1 MVGERSVQLARNAR
15 AGIIRNVITG
25 IVSLATVPLALK
37 ALGTEGYGTF
47 QVLLSIGNLAAMSD
61 VGLGLALFTRVGQ
74 LAGARQH
81 DRIRHTVG
89 GALMVIS
96 LVVAVVASISI
107 GALALVDI
115 PRFLKTPH
123 LLHDQVQIGLYLIL
137 AAFVVRMP
145 LSVFSSAHG
154 GLQLSDRTIG
164 WTAGGAVS
172 ASIGMLAAALLT
184 KRVDV
189 AIGVH
194 LFLSLAGT
202 AGAIRL
208 GCRLE
213 PSSKPA
219 FRWEDIALGWELL
232 RSGFF
237 YYVLQ
242 LEGTIIGGLD
252 NLVIAKVLGVGTVT
266 LYSVAWRVISLLHS
280 IVYSL
285 GGSFWAGV
293 SQAIGHGDI
302 VWIRSEAA
310 RLRRLGTLWMAVFS
324 GGFVAVGVPVIA
336 LWTGNRLQVSPLLLV
351 VLGIYFA
358 LLGHTMIDMAILNGA
373 NKTRQ
378 QIVTVGL
385 DATLNLGLSVFL
397 AHRLGYVGVGL
408 GTLVA
413 YSLCSFGPL
422 QYFSWRLV
430 AEGSR
435 PPFWT
440 RSLSAMVLSVG
451 GGFGIHLGLSRIVG
465 LGRIGVT
472 LLGGSASLLV
482 TMALIRGIT
491 GAEGIDAFRAS
502 FRRTARPAVASS
514 PQPI

>member
-1 MVGERSVQLARNAR
+1 
-15 AGIIRNVITG
+15 
-25 IVSLATVPLALK
+25 
-37 ALGTEGYGTF
+37 
-47 QVLLSIGNLAAMSD
+47 
-61 VGLGLALFTRVGQ
+61 
-74 LAGARQH
+74 
-81 DRIRHTVG
+81 
-89 GALMVIS
+89 
-96 LVVAVVASISI
+96 
-107 GALALVDI
+107 
-115 PRFLKTPH
+115 
-123 LLHDQVQIGLYLIL
+123 
-137 AAFVVRMP
+137 
-145 LSVFSSAHG
+145 
-154 GLQLSDRTIG
+154 
-164 WTAGGAVS
+164 
-172 ASIGMLAAALLT
+172 
-184 KRVDV
+184 
-189 AIGVH
+189 
-194 LFLSLAGT
+194 
-202 AGAIRL
+202 
-208 GCRLE
+208 
-213 PSSKPA
+213 
-219 FRWEDIALGWELL
+219 
-232 RSGFF
+232 
-237 YYVLQ
+237 
-242 LEGTIIGGLD
+242 
-252 NLVIAKVLGVGTVT
+252 
-266 LYSVAWRVISLLHS
+266 VAWRVISLLHS